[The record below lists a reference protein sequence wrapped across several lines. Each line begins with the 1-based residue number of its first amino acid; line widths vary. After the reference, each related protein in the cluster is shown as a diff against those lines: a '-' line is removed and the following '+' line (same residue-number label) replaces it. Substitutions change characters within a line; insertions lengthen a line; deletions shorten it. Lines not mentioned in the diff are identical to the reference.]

1 MSEVIYLN
9 GKLVSEAEAVVS
21 VNDRGFLFGDAV
33 YEAVRSYD
41 GRLWALDRHLLRLGR
56 SLAAIDIQNVS
67 VEDVSR
73 AIVTAYEASG
83 LPNGAVYIQITR
95 GVAPRAHVYSHDLT
109 PTVLITVRD
118 ITPMLAD
125 VDMDGVA
132 AATRPDLRWRRCD
145 IKSTNLLAN
154 VLAKTQ
160 AHDQGAHEAIL
171 VDADGCITEGC
182 STSVFW
188 VHDDQLFTTPPG
200 PAILP
205 GITEELVIEIAHD
218 EGLAF
223 AEERVSLE
231 RFRRCREIFLT
242 ATGHDVCPVT
252 TLDNQ
257 PVGDGRAGPITRRL
271 QRVLAARVAAG
282 DDAPR

>member
-33 YEAVRSYD
+33 YESVRSYD

-56 SLAAIDIQNVS
+56 SLAAIDIQSVS
-67 VEDVSR
+67 LEDVSKGV
-73 AIVTAYEASG
+73 VTAHEASG
-83 LPNGAVYIQITR
+83 LPNAMIYLQITR
-95 GVAPRAHVYSHDLT
+95 GVAPRGHAYSRDLI
-109 PTVLITVRD
+109 PNILITVRD
-118 ITPMLAD
+118 ITPMIAG
-125 VDMDGVA
+125 VKMDGVA

-154 VLAKTQ
+154 VLAKAE

-171 VDADGCITEGC
+171 VDADGCITEGS

-188 VHDDQLFTTPPG
+188 VHDDRLFATPPG

-205 GITEELVIEIAHD
+205 GITEGLIIEIARD

-223 AEERVSLE
+223 AEERVPLE
-231 RFRRCREIFLT
+231 RFRSCQEIFI
-242 ATGHDVCPVT
+242 AGTGHEICPVT

-257 PVGDGRAGPITRRL
+257 PVGEGRAGPITRRL
-271 QRVLAARVAAG
+271 QRAFTARVAAE